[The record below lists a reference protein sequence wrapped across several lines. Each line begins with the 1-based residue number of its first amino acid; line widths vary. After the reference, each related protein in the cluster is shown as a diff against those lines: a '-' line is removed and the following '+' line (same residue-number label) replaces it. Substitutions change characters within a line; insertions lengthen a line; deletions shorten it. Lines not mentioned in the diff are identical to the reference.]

1 MYFTLGLG
9 TARGPA
15 AGHRILGVTE
25 RTPVVSV
32 SAQMQVTGFGTIGV
46 SPRSDAD
53 EGDCYDDHAG
63 HTDHTDHA
71 TPLPAYPLGDRTV
84 PRLLARPRGDGGR

>member
-63 HTDHTDHA
+63 HTDHA
-71 TPLPAYPLGDRTV
+71 IALLAYPLGDRTV
-84 PRLLARPRGDGGR
+84 PRLLARPGGDGGR